1 MPKTICALLTGALLI
16 AAAPAFADD
25 SSAAL
30 GAGGIVFTRNTP
42 VRMAAEELFV
52 SPKAVRIR
60 FEFANDTAKDVD
72 TIVAFPLPEIE
83 LYQFAGSALGT
94 VTDDPVNFVGFKAV
108 VDGKPVAF
116 KVEQRAF
123 AGGKDVTALIAS
135 TGLQINLVA
144 GDGWQKLDKLSPDK
158 HKRLIDAGILETD
171 ESHNFYPKW
180 TVRTKF
186 FWPQRFPAHKT
197 VVIEH
202 SYQPVT
208 GQSFAVPSEFDG
220 SMENP
225 FAKQFCL
232 DSATLARVRAMMKA
246 RKGTPDGPSPGMLN
260 ASQTDYILKTA
271 NNWNGP
277 IGRFRLTLDKLRP
290 DNTLSL
296 CWDGELKKTGPTTF
310 EAVRTNFAPARD
322 IHLLVLE

>member
-1 MPKTICALLTGALLI
+1 MPKTIHAFLAGALLI
-16 AAAPAFADD
+16 AAAPAQADD

-30 GAGGIVFTRNTP
+30 SAGGVVFTQNTP
-42 VRMAAEELFV
+42 IRMAAEELYL
-52 SPKAVRIR
+52 SPKQVRIR

-72 TIVAFPLPEIE
+72 TIVAFPLPDIDTYE
-83 LYQFAGSALGT
+83 FAGSALGT
-94 VTDDPVNFVGFKAV
+94 VTGDPVNFIGFKAV

-123 AGGKDVTALIAS
+123 FKDKDVTALVAS
-135 TGLQINLVA
+135 TGLQVNLVT
-144 GDGWQKLDKLSPDK
+144 GDGWQKLDKLSPAN
-158 HKRLIDAGILETD
+158 HKRLIDGGILETD
-171 ESHNFYPKW
+171 GAGNYYPKW
-180 TVRTKF
+180 QVRTKF
-186 FWPQRFPAHKT
+186 FWPQRFPAHKK

-208 GQSFAVPSEFDG
+208 GESFATTTEFDG

-232 DSATLARVRAMMKA
+232 DAATLARVKAMMKA
-246 RKGTPDGPSPGMLN
+246 HKGTPDGLSPGMLL
-260 ASQTDYILKTA
+260 AYETDYILKTA

-277 IGRFRLTLDKLRP
+277 IGRFHLTLDKLKA
-290 DNTLSL
+290 DNALSL
-296 CWDGELKKTGPTTF
+296 CWDGDLKKTGPTTF
-310 EAVRTNFAPARD
+310 EAVRTNFAPTRD

>member
-1 MPKTICALLTGALLI
+1 MPKTICAFVAGALLI

-30 GAGGIVFTRNTP
+30 GAGGIVFTKNTP
-42 VRMAAEELFV
+42 VRMVAEELFV

-60 FEFANDTAKDVD
+60 FEFVNDTAKNVD
-72 TIVAFPLPEIE
+72 TIVAFPLPDIDTHE
-83 LYQFAGSALGT
+83 FVVSALGE
-94 VTDDPVNFVGFKAV
+94 VVDDPVNFVGFKAV

-123 AGGKDVTALIAS
+123 VKGKDVTALIAS

-144 GDGWQKLDKLSPDK
+144 GDGWRKLDALSPDK
-158 HKRLIDAGILETD
+158 HKRLIDGGILETD
-171 ESHNFYPKW
+171 GAGNYYPKW
-180 TVRTKF
+180 LVRTKF
-186 FWPQRFPAHKT
+186 YWTQRFPAHKK

-208 GQSFAVPSEFDG
+208 GQSFAVPTEFDG

-225 FAKQFCL
+225 FAKQFCM
-232 DSATLARVRAMMKA
+232 DAATLARVKAMMKA
-246 RKGTPDGPSPGMLN
+246 HKGTPDGLSPGMLI
-260 ASQTDYILKTA
+260 AYETDYILKTA

-277 IGRFRLTLDKLRP
+277 IGRFHLTLDKLKP
-290 DNTLSL
+290 DNALSL

-310 EAVRTNFAPARD
+310 EAARTNFAPARD